1 MTVSLKTYRLAATGV
16 ALGLLAAAAA
26 PASAHHSA
34 SMFDRTKPVIIKG
47 TIKAFNWVNPH
58 CSILV
63 IDEKTGETWNIES
76 TSPGVLTRNGWTKRS
91 LKPGDHVE
99 MSVGPL
105 RTGGPAGVII
115 DVKNLD
121 TGETLKRA
129 V

>member
-1 MTVSLKTYRLAATGV
+1 MIASLKTYRLAAAGV
-16 ALGLLAAAAA
+16 ALSLLALAA

-34 SMFDRTKPVIIKG
+34 SMFDRSKPVVLRG

-58 CSILV
+58 CSIIV

-76 TSPGVLTRNGWTKRS
+76 TSPGVLTRSGWTKRS

-99 MSVGPL
+99 MTVGPI
-105 RTGGPAGVII
+105 RSGGPAGVSME
-115 DVKNLD
+115 VKNLD

>member
-1 MTVSLKTYRLAATGV
+1 MTVSLKTFRLATTSL
-16 ALGLLAAAAA
+16 ALALLAAA

-34 SMFDRTKPVIIKG
+34 SMFDRTKPVTIKG

-58 CSILV
+58 CSIIV
-63 IDEKTGETWNIES
+63 IDEKTNETWNIES

-99 MSVGPL
+99 MTVGPM
-105 RTGGPAGVII
+105 RTGGPAGVVM

>member
-1 MTVSLKTYRLAATGV
+1 MIVSLKTLRLAATGD
-16 ALGLLAAAAA
+16 ALALMVAA

-34 SMFDRTKPVIIKG
+34 SMFDRSKPVTIKG

-58 CSILV
+58 CSIIV

>member
-1 MTVSLKTYRLAATGV
+1 MIASLKTFRLAAMGAALALLTGFAV
-16 ALGLLAAAAA
+16 

-34 SMFDRTKPVIIKG
+34 SMFDRTKPITIVG

-63 IDEKTGETWNIES
+63 IDQKTGETWNIES

-91 LKPGDHVE
+91 LKPGDHIE
-99 MSVGPL
+99 MSIGPL

-121 TGETLKRA
+121 TGVTLKRA